1 MIVGQ
6 ATVNIAGV
14 TGAMPLTGI
23 PLPLV
28 SYGGSSLIVTLTAF
42 GLLANIA
49 TERRPSRE
57 FVFAERNAAN
67 HHDDADHDSDEYA
80 VDDDWA

>member
-1 MIVGQ
+1 M
-6 ATVNIAGV
+6 

-28 SYGGSSLIVTLTAF
+28 SYGGSSLIVTLSAL

-49 TERRPSRE
+49 TERRPSRDFE
-57 FVFAERNAAN
+57 FVAA
-67 HHDDADHDSDEYA
+67 HGAAADDDLDMDSDGYA